1 MVRSDSSPAL
11 HLSGRL
17 HECGGEPGV
26 PGRPQ
31 SSLSQV
37 PGPGTAR
44 PFPVRGYPSRVT
56 HTGRTGQV
64 DARRRT
70 RSPAA
75 GGQGCHAPPNRGG
88 GLLRGLAPLSGRRP
102 RGSPARSS
110 GTGRAARHGDA
121 EAEAWTPERGASLN
135 PPRTCPQPLGL
146 HQPGLR
152 DCAVAVRSMAKK
164 RGPEGRRRASGGRGN
179 GTAPASP
186 DCGRQHLRQ
195 HLRQRPGL
203 PHPTGTRATASPRQ
217 Q

>member
-1 MVRSDSSPAL
+1 MRRGARGAREAAELALPGPRSRDSEAFSCPWLSFTGHAHGPDGTGGRETPDALPCGRRSGVPCAL
-11 HLSGRL
+11 H
-17 HECGGEPGV
+17 PG
-26 PGRPQ
+26 
-31 SSLSQV
+31 
-37 PGPGTAR
+37 
-44 PFPVRGYPSRVT
+44 
-56 HTGRTGQV
+56 
-64 DARRRT
+64 D
-70 RSPAA
+70 
-75 GGQGCHAPPNRGG
+75 

>member
-1 MVRSDSSPAL
+1 MQQGARGCQGGRRACSP
-11 HLSGRL
+11 G
-17 HECGGEPGV
+17 
-26 PGRPQ
+26 
-31 SSLSQV
+31 SQV
-37 PGPGTAR
+37 PGQ
-44 PFPVRGYPSRVT
+44 RGLFLSMVIL
-56 HTGRTGQV
+56 HGS
-64 DARRRT
+64 RT
-70 RSPAA
+70 RA
-75 GGQGCHAPPNRGG
+75 GRDRWTQTPDALPCGRRSGVPCAPHPGE

-110 GTGRAARHGDA
+110 GTGRAARHGNA

-186 DCGRQHLRQ
+186 DRGRQHLRQ

>member
-1 MVRSDSSPAL
+1 MTGNGLNRHSLLFFARGGSRRQVGVSMVRSDSSPAL

-75 GGQGCHAPPNRGG
+75 GGQGCRAPP
-88 GLLRGLAPLSGRRP
+88 
-102 RGSPARSS
+102 
-110 GTGRAARHGDA
+110 
-121 EAEAWTPERGASLN
+121 
-135 PPRTCPQPLGL
+135 
-146 HQPGLR
+146 
-152 DCAVAVRSMAKK
+152 
-164 RGPEGRRRASGGRGN
+164 
-179 GTAPASP
+179 
-186 DCGRQHLRQ
+186 
-195 HLRQRPGL
+195 
-203 PHPTGTRATASPRQ
+203 TRATGSSEAWPRYPGAGPGAPRPAAQ
-217 Q
+217 GRDVPPAMAMQRRRPGPRSGGPV